1 MQNDSLSYGVE
12 SIHTAATESTLC
24 LFNFLPSSNQ
34 TPQGSRS
41 GVIPFFYLMARITT
55 ALSAD
60 DLSRLIDGLEGTAHL
75 DVEPIDRD
83 RTDQLLCRLINLFD
97 QVMAE
102 ELQPLETSEFHHTVE
117 ELTNLVFN

>member
-1 MQNDSLSYGVE
+1 
-12 SIHTAATESTLC
+12 
-24 LFNFLPSSNQ
+24 
-34 TPQGSRS
+34 
-41 GVIPFFYLMARITT
+41 MARITT

-60 DLSRLIDGLEGTAHL
+60 DLSRLIDGLEGTSDL
-75 DVEPIDRD
+75 DVEPIDQD

-117 ELTNLVFN
+117 ELADLVFN